1 MAMAFQ
7 RRKLRERDAGAL
19 ARYVAR
25 LFVPVLVALLRIA
38 GPGRWRRR
46 GLR

>member
-7 RRKLRERDAGAL
+7 RRKMRERDAEAL

-25 LFVPVLVALLRIA
+25 LLIPIFSAILRIA
-38 GPGRWRRR
+38 GPSRWRRR
-46 GLR
+46 

>member
-7 RRKLRERDAGAL
+7 RRRLRERDAEAL

-25 LFVPVLVALLRIA
+25 LVIPILVAFLRVA
-38 GPGRWRRR
+38 GPSRWRRR
-46 GLR
+46 

>member
-7 RRKLRERDAGAL
+7 RRKLRERDAEAL

-25 LFVPVLVALLRIA
+25 LFIPILVTLLRIA
-38 GPGRWRRR
+38 GPRRWRRR
-46 GLR
+46 

>member
-7 RRKLRERDAGAL
+7 RRNMRERDAEAL

-25 LFVPVLVALLRIA
+25 LLIPILAAILRIA
-38 GPGRWRRR
+38 GPSRWRRR
-46 GLR
+46 

>member
-7 RRKLRERDAGAL
+7 RRKLRERDADAL

-25 LFVPVLVALLRIA
+25 LLIPIVAALLRIA
-38 GPGRWRRR
+38 GPRRWRRR
-46 GLR
+46 